1 MMTATATIAQ
11 RSAAPTP
18 CQRGAR
24 YEFLNDGAHGMRVVV
39 YDRKMAEDRRAA
51 PRQEAYLSAALET
64 AQGKSAIAITR
75 DISSTGLLILVGAR
89 LVVGETIKLTVVID
103 EAQRSLSARVVRQER
118 LEPHELWR
126 YKVALAV
133 DGADP
138 VLAQVQ
144 SSLAAQ
150 AQAQAS
156 EAV

>member
-1 MMTATATIAQ
+1 
-11 RSAAPTP
+11 
-18 CQRGAR
+18 
-24 YEFLNDGAHGMRVVV
+24 MRAVV
-39 YDRKMAEDRRAA
+39 YDRMMAEDRRAA

-144 SSLAAQ
+144 SSLVAQ
-150 AQAQAS
+150 AHAQAS
-156 EAV
+156 ESGQA